1 MDEKGVLNPCLVTS
15 EDKSESLYPMFFGVS
30 CAFFALRLLSKSEM
44 NDEKWLETRNRLLQ
58 GSAHLLG
65 LLVWRVQRD
74 ESNSTEKGEI
84 LCKLESAQREIEGL
98 KRVRSEDAKANDKVV
113 GIFASREQSWLSERK
128 KLQRQIGALL
138 NELRV
143 MQTKRDKSISELND
157 KLEAKA
163 RLLWSK
169 KNLMEL
175 EEKKRSELEEKL
187 NESVKAAEELRENAK
202 RQAQE
207 HSLVIWKHKTAFIE
221 LVSNHRQL
229 EAEMGRALKQV
240 EAAKQELESVLE
252 QKDESVLMARQLS
265 MELIKTQKDL
275 EQKDK
280 ILSAMLRKSKLDSE
294 QKQMLLR
301 EVKLLKAK
309 RKQAEVETERW
320 KAVSESRRD
329 RHSLKSMMSKHSS
342 SKSEALLDGRGARSN
357 AMVPSQSGWS
367 RTKTT
372 DFLPEEHQKEMEV
385 IISPLYEQYS
395 LEGNEEL
402 VFADDVKQLEGW
414 VRSEAE
420 KYANLV
426 EQRHHLEINAFAE
439 QLRLK
444 DEKLEAFR
452 WHLLSL
458 ELESKRLQS
467 HIEGLN
473 HDLSQ
478 LRQENVKL
486 DALLLDQETEV
497 NLLKQQL
504 EPLSCQKTDLN
515 SFSQNQAIGYE
526 TVWSKVNII
535 KRKPGDRE
543 QETNSMDISQEVEH
557 QKEEESSS
565 TRQSKDIILTVQ
577 SPEKEFEEEK
587 DVALDPSSIREFH
600 ASPEEVDIVENSAS
614 SSQCS
619 SKSIVSPWKMDLHAL
634 GVSYKIKRLK
644 QLLLMIEQLI
654 GKHER
659 CEDREGDDD
668 NAQVGINGLH
678 ILMSLL
684 NKQVS
689 RYESLQGKIDELC
702 KRMHEKDLDV
712 TRGGSSIAK
721 TKEEIRTLEQFL
733 EETFQLQRY
742 IVATGQK
749 LMEIQSKIASG
760 FVEAMENI
768 DGPAD
773 FDMKRFADNVRTF
786 FREVQRGLEI
796 RIARFIGDL
805 EGTLACDGIIHLRK

>member
-1 MDEKGVLNPCLVTS
+1 MLLLHNSPTITEKEEKEVEEKRVASEIKVKAYIQCSLVFLVHYS
-15 EDKSESLYPMFFGVS
+15 
-30 CAFFALRLLSKSEM
+30 ALRLLSRSET

-74 ESNSTEKGEI
+74 ECNSTEKGEI
-84 LCKLESAQREIEGL
+84 LCKLEIAKREIEGL

-157 KLEAKA
+157 KLEEKA
-163 RLLWSK
+163 CLLRSK

-187 NESVKAAEELRENAK
+187 NESVKGVEELRENAK
-202 RQAQE
+202 CQAQE

-229 EAEMGRALKQV
+229 EAEMGRALKQI

-252 QKDESVLMARQLS
+252 QKDESVLMARKLS
-265 MELIKTQKDL
+265 MDLIKTQKDL

-294 QKQMLLR
+294 QKQMLLK

-329 RHSLKSMMSKHSS
+329 RHSLKSMMFKHSS
-342 SKSEALLDGRGARSN
+342 SKSEALIDGRGARSN

-395 LEGNEEL
+395 PEGNEEL
-402 VFADDVKQLEGW
+402 DDVK
-414 VRSEAE
+414 
-420 KYANLV
+420 
-426 EQRHHLEINAFAE
+426 HPT
-439 QLRLK
+439 LK
-444 DEKLEAFR
+444 
-452 WHLLSL
+452 
-458 ELESKRLQS
+458 
-467 HIEGLN
+467 GLTMIYHN
-473 HDLSQ
+473 SA
-478 LRQENVKL
+478 REC
-486 DALLLDQETEV
+486 ETGSFV

-515 SFSQNQAIGYE
+515 SFSQNQAMGYE

-535 KRKPGDRE
+535 KRKPGDKE

-659 CEDREGDDD
+659 CEDREGGDD
-668 NAQVGINGLH
+668 NVQAGIKGLH

-712 TRGGSSIAK
+712 MRGGSSIAK

-749 LMEIQSKIASG
+749 LTEIQSKIASG